1 MSTARGSGGV
11 PRETGSGDVPRET
24 YRSAGVDLEAAEE
37 AVDRIRSLVASTARP
52 EVVGGIGGFGGVFA
66 FDPGRYE
73 KPLLVSTTD
82 GVGTKSEVARLTGR
96 YDTIGL
102 DCVAMSVDDLAVCG
116 AEPLFFLDYISVGRN
131 DPALIEAIVSGVAAG
146 CRQAG
151 CALVG
156 GEISEHSGLM
166 EPGHF
171 DLVGFAVG
179 VVEADRRLPFGVR
192 AGDRVVGIASP
203 GLRSN
208 GYSLARKILVEPGDR
223 RLDDPA
229 WPGADV
235 TLADELIRPS
245 VIYSPALRRLSDE
258 VEVHAFAHVTGGGI
272 PGNLSRVLPDGLGA
286 EVRRGAWPEP
296 RIFSVVADAGGVAD
310 EEMVRVFNLGL
321 GMLAVVP
328 AGDVAAALASLAG
341 AGHDAWE
348 VGAVRDGD
356 GVAVVR
362 R

>member
-1 MSTARGSGGV
+1 MT
-11 PRETGSGDVPRET
+11 D

-37 AVDRIRSLVASTARP
+37 AVDRIRSMVASTARP
-52 EVVGGIGGFGGVFA
+52 EVLGGIGGFGGFFA

-82 GVGTKSEVARLTGR
+82 GVGTKSEVARLVGR

-102 DCVAMSVDDLAVCG
+102 DCVAMSADDLAVCG

-131 DPALIEAIVSGVAAG
+131 DPAMIESLVSGVAEG

-156 GEISEHSGLM
+156 GEISEHPGVM

-179 VVEADRRLPFGVR
+179 VVETDHRLPAGVR

-208 GYSLARKILVEPGDR
+208 GYTLARKVLVEPGDR
-223 RLDDPA
+223 PLDGPA

-245 VIYSPALRRLSDE
+245 VIYSPALRRLAGD
-258 VEVHAFAHVTGGGI
+258 VEVHALAHITGGGI

-286 EVRRGAWPEP
+286 EIRRGSWPEP
-296 RIFSVVADAGGVAD
+296 RIFSVVGEAGGVAPD
-310 EEMVRVFNLGL
+310 EMVRVFNLGL

-328 AGDVAAALASLAG
+328 AGDLPAALDSLAAAGHAAYEVGVVTEGTGVVVG
-341 AGHDAWE
+341 AG
-348 VGAVRDGD
+348 
-356 GVAVVR
+356 
-362 R
+362 

>member
-1 MSTARGSGGV
+1 VTAQGSGGG
-11 PRETGSGDVPRET
+11 PQET

-37 AVDRIRSLVASTARP
+37 AVDLISPLVATTSRP
-52 EVVGGIGGFGGVFA
+52 EVVGGIGGFGGFFA

-82 GVGTKSEVARLTGR
+82 GVGTKSEIARLVGR

-102 DCVAMSVDDLAVCG
+102 DCVAMSADDLAVCG

-131 DPALIEAIVSGVAAG
+131 DPAMIKAIVSGVVDG

-179 VVEADRRLPFGVR
+179 VVEADRRLPAGVR

-208 GYSLARKILVEPGDR
+208 GYSLARKVFLEPGAGNR
-223 RLDDPA
+223 GQAKPPRLDDPA

-235 TLADELIRPS
+235 SLADELIRPS
-245 VIYSPALRRLSDE
+245 LIYSPALRRLAGD

-272 PGNLSRVLPDGLGA
+272 PGNLGRVLPDGLGA
-286 EVRRGAWPEP
+286 EIQRGSWPEP
-296 RIFSVVADAGGVAD
+296 RIFAAVAEAGGVAD
-310 EEMVRVFNLGL
+310 DEMIRVFNLGI
-321 GMLAVVP
+321 GMLAVLP
-328 AGDVAAALASLAG
+328 DGEAAAAIASLAA
-341 AGHDAWE
+341 AGHSGYE
-348 VGAVRDGD
+348 VGRIVDGA
-356 GVAVVR
+356 GVAVHR
-362 R
+362 G

>member
-1 MSTARGSGGV
+1 MT
-11 PRETGSGDVPRET
+11 D

-37 AVDRIRSLVASTARP
+37 AVDRISPLVASTARP
-52 EVVGGIGGFGGVFA
+52 EVVGGIGGFGGFFS

-82 GVGTKSEVARLTGR
+82 GVGTKSEIARLLGR

-102 DCVAMSVDDLAVCG
+102 DCVAMSADDLAVCG

-131 DPALIEAIVSGVAAG
+131 EPAMIEALVTGVVEG
-146 CRQAG
+146 CKQAG

-156 GEISEHSGLM
+156 GEISEHAGLL

-179 VVEADRRLPFGVR
+179 VVEADGRLPRGVR

-208 GYSLARKILVEPGDR
+208 GYTLARKVLVEPGDR
-223 RLDDPA
+223 PLDEAA

-235 TLADELIRPS
+235 TLGDELLRPS
-245 VIYSPALRRLSDE
+245 VIYSPALRRLAGD
-258 VEVHAFAHVTGGGI
+258 VDVHAFAHVTGGGI
-272 PGNLSRVLPDGLGA
+272 PGNLARVLPDGLGA
-286 EVRRGAWPEP
+286 EIRRGSWPEP
-296 RIFSVVADAGGVAD
+296 RIFSVVAEAGGVAD
-310 EEMVRVFNLGL
+310 DEMVRVFNLGL

-328 AGDVAAALASLAG
+328 DGEVAGALASLAAAGHEAYEVGRVVDGEGVTVVGG
-341 AGHDAWE
+341 AGT
-348 VGAVRDGD
+348 GGS
-356 GVAVVR
+356 GTGT
-362 R
+362 

>member
-1 MSTARGSGGV
+1 MPPSTLRLEPASGV
-11 PRETGSGDVPRET
+11 TD

-52 EVVGGIGGFGGVFA
+52 EVVGGIGGFGGFFA
-66 FDPGRYE
+66 LDPGRY
-73 KPLLVSTTD
+73 KQPLLVSTTD
-82 GVGTKSEVARLTGR
+82 GVGTKSEVARLVGR

-131 DPALIEAIVSGVAAG
+131 DPSMIEALVTGVRDG
-146 CRQAG
+146 CVQAG

-156 GEISEHSGLM
+156 GEISEHTGVM
-166 EPGHF
+166 EPGQF

-179 VVEADRRLPFGVR
+179 VVEADGRLPKGVQ

-208 GYSLARKILVEPGDR
+208 GYTLARKVLIEPGDR
-223 RLDDPA
+223 PLDGPA

-235 TLADELIRPS
+235 SLGEELLRPS
-245 VIYSPALRRLSDE
+245 VIYSPALRRLAGD

-272 PGNLSRVLPDGLGA
+272 PGNLSRVLPDGLGG
-286 EVRRGAWPEP
+286 EIRRGSWPEP
-296 RIFSVVADAGGVAD
+296 PIFAVVAEAGGVAD
-310 EEMVRVFNLGL
+310 DEMVRVFNLGL

-328 AGDVAAALASLAG
+328 DADVSKAVESLGA
-341 AGHDAWE
+341 AGHAAYE
-348 VGAVRDGD
+348 VGRVVE
-356 GVAVVR
+356 GVGVIVSPGSGG
-362 R
+362 

>member
-1 MSTARGSGGV
+1 MT
-11 PRETGSGDVPRET
+11 D

-37 AVDRIRSLVASTARP
+37 AVDRIRAVVASTARP
-52 EVVGGIGGFGGVFA
+52 EVVGGIGGFGGFFA
-66 FDPGRYE
+66 LDPGRYRQ
-73 KPLLVSTTD
+73 PLLVSTTD
-82 GVGTKSEVARLTGR
+82 GVGTKSEVARLVGR

-116 AEPLFFLDYISVGRN
+116 AEPLFFLDYVSVGKN
-131 DPALIEAIVSGVAAG
+131 DPAMIEAIVSGVADG

-156 GEISEHSGLM
+156 GEISEHAGVM
-166 EPGHF
+166 EPGQF

-179 VVEADRRLPFGVR
+179 VVEADGRLPSGVR

-208 GYSLARKILVEPGDR
+208 GYTLARKVLIEPGHR
-223 RLDDPA
+223 HLDDPA

-235 TLADELIRPS
+235 SLGDELLRPS
-245 VIYSPALRRLSDE
+245 VIYSPAMRRLAGD

-272 PGNLSRVLPDGLGA
+272 AGNLSRVLPAGLGA
-286 EVRRGAWPEP
+286 EIRRGSWPEP
-296 RIFSVVADAGGVAD
+296 RIFSVVAEAGGVDD
-310 EEMVRVFNLGL
+310 EEMARVFNLGL

-328 AGDVAAALASLAG
+328 DGEVPSAVASLRSS
-341 AGHDAWE
+341 GHAAYE
-348 VGAVRDGD
+348 VGRIIDGS
-356 GVAVVR
+356 GVAVVGG
-362 R
+362 

>member
-1 MSTARGSGGV
+1 MTAAGPGGV
-11 PRETGSGDVPRET
+11 PPLS
-24 YRSAGVDLEAAEE
+24 YRAAGVDLEAAEE

-52 EVVGGIGGFGGVFA
+52 EVIGGIGGFGGFFA

-82 GVGTKSEVARLTGR
+82 GVGTKSEIARLVGR

-102 DCVAMSVDDLAVCG
+102 DCVAMSADDLAVCG
-116 AEPLFFLDYISVGRN
+116 AEPLFFLDYVSVGRN
-131 DPALIEAIVSGVAAG
+131 EPAMIEAIVSGVAEG

-156 GEISEHSGLM
+156 GEISEHAGLM

-179 VVEADRRLPFGVR
+179 VVEATRRLPAGVR

-208 GYSLARKILVEPGDR
+208 GYSLARKVLVEPGDR
-223 RLDDPA
+223 PLDGPA

-235 TLADELIRPS
+235 SLADELIRPS
-245 VIYSPALRRLSDE
+245 VIYSPALRRLAAD

-272 PGNLSRVLPDGLGA
+272 PGNLTRVLPEGLGA
-286 EVRRGAWPEP
+286 EIRRGSWPEP
-296 RIFSVVADAGGVAD
+296 RIFGVVAEAGGVTD
-310 EEMVRVFNLGL
+310 EEMSRVFNLGL

-328 AGDVAAALASLAG
+328 DGEAAAASASLAA
-341 AGHDAWE
+341 AGHAAYE
-348 VGAVRDGD
+348 VGRITDGA
-356 GVAVVR
+356 GVAVVDT
-362 R
+362 

>member
-1 MSTARGSGGV
+1 VTARGKGGV
-11 PRETGSGDVPRET
+11 PPID
-24 YRSAGVDLEAAEE
+24 YRAAGVDLEAAEE
-37 AVDRIRSLVASTARP
+37 AVDRIRSHVASTARP
-52 EVVGGIGGFGGVFA
+52 EVLGGIGGFGGFFA

-82 GVGTKSEVARLTGR
+82 GVGTKSEIARIVGR

-102 DCVAMSVDDLAVCG
+102 DCVAMSADDLAVCG
-116 AEPLFFLDYISVGRN
+116 AEPLFFLDYVSVGRN
-131 DPALIEAIVSGVAAG
+131 DPAMIEAIVSGVAEG

-156 GEISEHSGLM
+156 GEISEHAGLM

-179 VVEADRRLPFGVR
+179 VVEADRRLPAGIR
-192 AGDRVVGIASP
+192 AGDRVIGIASP

-208 GYSLARKILVEPGDR
+208 GYSLARKVLVEPGDR
-223 RLDDPA
+223 PLDGPA

-245 VIYSPALRRLSDE
+245 VIYSPALRRLATD
-258 VEVHAFAHVTGGGI
+258 VEVHGFAHVTGGGI

-286 EVRRGAWPEP
+286 EIRRGSWPEP
-296 RIFSVVADAGGVAD
+296 RIFGVVAEAGGVAD
-310 EEMVRVFNLGL
+310 DEMARVFNLGL

-328 AGDVAAALASLAG
+328 EGDVADALASLASV
-341 AGHDAWE
+341 GHAAYD
-348 VGAVRDGD
+348 VGRITDG
-356 GVAVVR
+356 GGTTVVTA
-362 R
+362 